1 LTLPQVK
8 MPFTQENEVSPEPE
22 LGPGWR
28 KVEIKVDNRVVKTRA
43 KYWNPEGKE
52 LSYKDVKKLLD
63 SKKAVDQTKE
73 PVEEQRTDQQLSRR
87 MLLALTRQV
96 KASNQQPA
104 QEAGSIEDGRSKP
117 GGKSEKVSSKFM
129 SRDVFSTMPVKASN
143 RQPAQEASGIE
154 DGKLKLGGEPERV
167 NSRFTFKEALL
178 TRTKKGRRGFKYPP
192 DEVMAKIMANEEE
205 KEEADPFPRPAAA
218 ATQKAQF
225 LSPRADGQE
234 LPEHQVSSAGAASP
248 DIDKVQQ
255 EPTVSLKINQGEAS
269 NEDAAPLA
277 SQTTNKRLREE
288 AQMGE
293 VIEIKDDEEEDVTA
307 IAALASKKMRF
318 EVEVKKQEL
327 KNLKVKKQEA
337 VDKVKKIS
345 SELEAVHELTEQ
357 QKGLLKQHKGEE
369 KSYEKQVEAFE
380 TEIEALRRK
389 RMDASQLKAE
399 KRLLAKDDEAAINMS
414 KEKGTRLERQLGEAK
429 LEIKKVEKEIADL
442 PSAPGYNQDMLNLLD
457 NQIAA
462 KKREL
467 ECPVCFEE
475 AVPPIY
481 TCNAQHLVCV
491 KCRPSLKEC
500 GTCRVPY
507 QELLR
512 HRYAERDHEELVA
525 LCHQRSVMGPKLAE
539 KRSPGQVEEGP
550 ALEPAVAVPLREEVI
565 QIFVEMPSSPKRTIV
580 LMMRPSSTVKE
591 VKEMVLAKEGGIP
604 VARQRLRTSG
614 GKCLWQDELSL
625 EEYGV
630 SKWCY
635 LLCYNNVKQ

>member
-255 EPTVSLKINQGEAS
+255 EPTVSLKCNPGEAT
-269 NEDAAPLA
+269 NEDAVPLA
-277 SQTTNKRLREE
+277 PQTTSKRLREE

-293 VIEIKDDEEEDVTA
+293 VIVIKDDEEEEDVTA
-307 IAALASKKMRF
+307 ITATASKKMRF

-345 SELEAVHELTEQ
+345 TELEAVHELTEQ

-369 KSYEKQVEAFE
+369 KSYEEQAAAYEI
-380 TEIEALRRK
+380 EIEALHRK
-389 RMDASQLKAE
+389 HMDALKLKAE
-399 KRLLAKDDEAAINMS
+399 KQLLAKDDEAAINMS
-414 KEKGTRLERQLGEAK
+414 KEKGTRLESQLGEAK
-429 LEIKKVEKEIADL
+429 LEVKAVEKEIADL
-442 PSAPGYNQDMLNLLD
+442 PNAPGYNQDMLSLLD

-462 KKREL
+462 KRREL

-475 AVPPIY
+475 CAPPIY
-481 TCNAQHLVCV
+481 TCNAQHLVCA

-500 GTCRVPY
+500 SICRVPY

-525 LCHQRSVMGPKLAE
+525 LCHQRAAMVPKLAE
-539 KRSPGQVEEGP
+539 KSSGGQVEEGP
-550 ALEPAVAVPLREEVI
+550 ALEPTVAAPQREEMI

-580 LMMRPSSTVKE
+580 LMIKPSSTVKH
-591 VKEMVLAKEGGIP
+591 VKEMVFAKEGGIP
-604 VARQRLRTSG
+604 VARQRLRTRG
-614 GKCLWQDELSL
+614 GKCLWQDELTL

-630 SKWCY
+630 SKEATLICSAITM
-635 LLCYNNVKQ
+635 